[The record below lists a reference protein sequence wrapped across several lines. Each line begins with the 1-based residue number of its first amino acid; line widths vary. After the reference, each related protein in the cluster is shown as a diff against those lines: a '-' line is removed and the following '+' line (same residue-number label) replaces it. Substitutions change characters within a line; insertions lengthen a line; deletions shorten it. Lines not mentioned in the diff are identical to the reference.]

1 MAESQGE
8 RLSDG
13 PNPLL
18 IDAWTRGRSGDE
30 DDVGLGAGPG
40 RTQTVTRNMGAA
52 FLLWTVLVSPH
63 ARAELPYYT
72 GQVLPAP
79 REVLTEWRSLPLKE
93 DGVQVRL
100 GESMG
105 GAGRL
110 AEELLQQRLTETV
123 AAQRPTEESGKGQAR
138 SIRDKSAPI
147 TIHLG
152 TFGDGIIKE
161 VDSAHGL
168 AFDSL
173 VLPKFGYALRVRETN
188 DGAAD
193 IAAAGV
199 DARGAFYAA
208 VTLLQQMGVENG
220 KPVLKCAD
228 INDWPEWQRPYAM
241 EYGPATRQQ
250 LIDLAMYKVGHFAI
264 QHRLEWR
271 EFRPDHM
278 YGKRPLEEF
287 LSEMAAF
294 RDETGLFDYMLLLH
308 IYASPSP
315 DYELLDITNEDHIA
329 EVIARCQYAASKGF
343 THIMILAD
351 DWTPRDKGRYVCMHE
366 SERKRFG
373 DSVGR
378 AHGYLM
384 ARLYDALKRE
394 YPALDFSICPAPYSL
409 GHVYTGEGERKPH
422 MVQYLRDLD
431 AEMPPNIAVVWTGR
445 FVGSPSIERAHFL
458 EYSGL
463 VGNRPTFLW
472 DNSNCCDEAPSPQRF
487 VTTRYDGFAADS
499 HGIFYLNAFALHW
512 PWQRPFVLSAMD
524 ALWNPEAFKVDG
536 SFEQAVDK
544 AYGPGVYPLVEAYR
558 RTRAAMNG
566 VQNDPQ
572 RLRTLVEEADA
583 QLKAIEERGLPTKR
597 LRDDWARQ
605 KALVDLKVAEGIVRR
620 FTEPPVLDGKLDEP
634 AWVNADVLSGFTPY
648 GAAEHLDQTELRLG
662 YDNQYFYAAF
672 TCHHQGGLPTPTIRG
687 RHDGNVFG
695 ESDAVG
701 MMLQPQGGTYGHFV
715 VDHVGNVFDE
725 RNSGGL
731 DWDPQWKA
739 AIHVEEK
746 VWTVEIA
753 VPLSE
758 LESFP
763 MDEWPKS
770 GTKWRANFHRYY
782 AAKNQTSA
790 WSDTHGNRFHVTEF
804 FGVLTFE

>member
-1 MAESQGE
+1 MSTELLL
-8 RLSDG
+8 LSDVEHLG
-13 PNPLL
+13 KAGDVVKVADGYARNYLL
-18 IDAWTRGRSGDE
+18 PKD
-30 DDVGLGAGPG
+30 L
-40 RTQTVTRNMGAA
+40 AA
-52 FLLWTVLVSPH
+52 PVSKQALRRLEKLRKEREEV
-63 ARAELPYYT
+63 ARI
-72 GQVLPAP
+72 Q
-79 REVLTEWRSLPLKE
+79 
-93 DGVQVRL
+93 
-100 GESMG
+100 
-105 GAGRL
+105 L
-110 AEELLQQRLTETV
+110 AEAKEKASKLDNASVTLRAKTVDGTRLY
-123 AAQRPTEESGKGQAR
+123 G
-138 SIRDKSAPI
+138 SIQ
-147 TIHLG
+147 
-152 TFGDGIIKE
+152 
-161 VDSAHGL
+161 
-168 AFDSL
+168 
-173 VLPKFGYALRVRETN
+173 
-188 DGAAD
+188 AAD

-308 IYASPSP
+308 IYASPSQ

-620 FTEPPVLDGKLDEP
+620 FTEPPVLDGKLDHLLALAERR
-634 AWVNADVLSGFTPY
+634 ADPLGVVG
-648 GAAEHLDQTELRLG
+648 RLG
-662 YDNQYFYAAF
+662 ETVLNQALAHPRYNQVVALADGAMSLGIRHLSLASAQTLPPLDDVYLLLGDPNMPSQRSYYGRDAAF
-672 TCHHQGGLPTPTIRG
+672 TLRIEGTRTPPKA
-687 RHDGNVFG
+687 G
-695 ESDAVG
+695 ETVQLLVTPEHMHWFDAS
-701 MMLQPQGGTYGHFV
+701 
-715 VDHVGNVFDE
+715 
-725 RNSGGL
+725 SG
-731 DWDPQWKA
+731 QR
-739 AIHVEEK
+739 V
-746 VWTVEIA
+746 
-753 VPLSE
+753 
-758 LESFP
+758 
-763 MDEWPKS
+763 
-770 GTKWRANFHRYY
+770 
-782 AAKNQTSA
+782 
-790 WSDTHGNRFHVTEF
+790 
-804 FGVLTFE
+804 